1 MVSTICLATVLF
13 SRVTPYL
20 ACAAKNRQ
28 GRGAPWAVRRRGRP
42 VSWARAAP
50 DGPKRQLPI
59 SHGLLL
65 RRLRHLLHLASL
77 ELLLALAA
85 ALSRRRL
92 SSELSD
98 RVAAGG
104 GALLEC
110 SGKEACVIH
119 LLELLAHVSHRGEVV
134 PDDAMLLREARS

>member
-1 MVSTICLATVLF
+1 M
-13 SRVTPYL
+13 
-20 ACAAKNRQ
+20 NRQ
-28 GRGAPWAVRRRGRP
+28 GRFGPSPPWPARA
-42 VSWARAAP
+42 WARAAR
-50 DGPKRQLPI
+50 DGPNRQLPI

-104 GALLEC
+104 GALL
-110 SGKEACVIH
+110 V
-119 LLELLAHVSHRGEVV
+119 RY
-134 PDDAMLLREARS
+134 R